1 MPTPHK
7 SPSTMDSITTL
18 SFQFFAEWSISTS
31 STIARWK
38 TSGEPKGSH
47 LWRKLLYSFLSAGG
61 VKLEIAALFKP
72 GHSKPT

>member
-1 MPTPHK
+1 MGVE
-7 SPSTMDSITTL
+7 L
-18 SFQFFAEWSISTS
+18 ESFKFKDDTIESGVNVLIFTS
-31 STIARWK
+31 STIERWK
-38 TSGEPKGSH
+38 TTGEPKVSH